1 MSKVPSEVKDYVAL
15 PVTLQSKALGKDVKH
30 YIYIKASEPDVPDQD
45 APRSLFLVNIPV
57 TTTEAQLR
65 HVFATQLSAGH
76 VEHVYF
82 ADQGGASTS
91 SSSLIVATKPSTG
104 GPPPAS
110 TLGKRKRQ
118 AQPTPADIDA
128 KLSSYTL
135 PSIYPSAFHA
145 SGSTAI
151 AVFLDR
157 TSRDQ
162 TLRACRKAAK
172 SSKPLIWSAGLA
184 ADKLPP
190 LGTARY
196 ETQRRLIFP
205 PRTDLLAVANDFMS
219 TYSDLEAAR
228 ARESAK
234 RRAEPDDDGFIT
246 VTRGSKGVVK
256 SDEAEAI
263 KAKAKEKQD
272 KAGLQ
277 NFYRWQMRDK
287 RRAEQGSLLR
297 QFDEEKRRVT
307 EMRERRAMIVPER

>member
-1 MSKVPSEVKDYVAL
+1 MSKVPHEVKDYVAL
-15 PVTLQSKALGKDVKH
+15 PVVLQSKALGKDVRH

-65 HVFATQLSAGH
+65 HLFATQLSAGH
-76 VEHVYF
+76 VEHVDF
-82 ADQGGASTS
+82 AAQTGGVPTS
-91 SSSLIVATKPSTG
+91 SSALIATTQ
-104 GPPPAS
+104 PPVKEPPT
-110 TLGKRKRQ
+110 TLGKRKRP
-118 AQPTPADIDA
+118 AQQTVADIEV
-128 KLSSYTL
+128 KVSSYNL
-135 PSIYPSAFHA
+135 PSTFPSAFHA
-145 SGSTAI
+145 TGSTAI

-172 SSKPLIWSAGLA
+172 SSKSLIWSAGLA
-184 ADKLPP
+184 TEKLPP
-190 LGTARY
+190 LGTSRY
-196 ETQRRLIFP
+196 EAQRGLTFP
-205 PRTDLLAVANDFMS
+205 PRADVLALANDFMS
-219 TYSDLEAAR
+219 TYSELESVR

-263 KAKAKEKQD
+263 KAKAKEKQE

-277 NFYRWQMRDK
+277 NFYRWQTRDK
-287 RRAEQGSLLR
+287 RREEQGALLR
-297 QFDEEKRRVT
+297 QFDEEKIRVR
-307 EMRERRAMIVPER
+307 EMREKRQVAVPER